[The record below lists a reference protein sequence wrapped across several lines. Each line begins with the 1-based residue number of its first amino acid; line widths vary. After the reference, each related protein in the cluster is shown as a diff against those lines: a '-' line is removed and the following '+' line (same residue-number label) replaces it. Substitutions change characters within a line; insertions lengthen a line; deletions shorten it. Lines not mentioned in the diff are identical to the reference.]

1 MSFKYSPPKIKK
13 MKTLVFSVL
22 MIITAFKIDAQNF
35 MITFAGAGAATTVD
49 SVKVEN
55 LSQCT
60 SLSLAGTDTLLLQ
73 TEVGIE
79 EISDRK
85 DYSLRVS
92 PNPSSSGFSVL
103 IETPQSQS
111 LTLEVY
117 DISGKAL
124 LIREVS
130 LESGPNTF
138 ALTGIPYGL
147 YILKVGSGKSLQTIK
162 LISAAAGTRT
172 PDLKRSGSVPVTTWG
187 GPGTDNP
194 VENAYRDVQSVIT
207 MPFHPGDTLKL
218 TGKSGIY
225 RTVCMLFPSSSQ
237 TVVFS
242 FVGCTD
248 IESNHYAVVQIGSQ
262 LWMQE
267 NLKTTKYRDGSDIP
281 NVTDSATWANL
292 TTGAYCNFHNLP
304 EEGEKYGRL
313 YNFYAIADSRQ
324 ICPGGWHVPSNSEW
338 NILDKFLDSTVDT
351 TALAGTGLVIGRV
364 LKEGCDTRWQ
374 YLDTTYGFNSA
385 GFTALCANFRTA
397 IGSWSLAPDNN
408 HDTSFWTSTS
418 YDTGSAWF
426 RSLRWCYGDI
436 YQLFAMK
443 KGGDSVRCV
452 RDN

>member
-1 MSFKYSPPKIKK
+1 

-22 MIITAFKIDAQNF
+22 MIIAAYEIQAQNYL
-35 MITFAGAGAATTVD
+35 INFAGTGAATVVD

-79 EISDRK
+79 KISNRK
-85 DYSLRVS
+85 DYSLSVS

-103 IETPQSQS
+103 IETLQSHS
-111 LTLEVY
+111 LPLEVC
-117 DISGKAL
+117 DISGKVL
-124 LIREVS
+124 LIGEVS
-130 LESGPNTF
+130 LESGRNLFT
-138 ALTGIPYGL
+138 LTGIPCGL
-147 YILKVGSGKSLQTIK
+147 YILKAGSGKSFQTVK
-162 LISAAAGTRT
+162 LISTAAGAGT
-172 PDLKRSGSVPVTTWG
+172 PHLERVGSVPVTTG
-187 GPGTDNP
+187 DGPGADNP
-194 VENAYRDVQSVIT
+194 LENAYRGVQSVIA
-207 MPFHPGDTLKL
+207 MPFNPGDTLKL

-225 RTVCMLFPSSSQ
+225 RTICMLFPSSNQ

-242 FVGCTD
+242 FAGCMD

-324 ICPGGWHVPSNSEW
+324 ICPVGWHVPSNSEW

-374 YLDTTYGFNSA
+374 YWDTTYGFNSA

-408 HDTSFWTSTS
+408 HDTSFWTSTA